1 MRTARVGK
9 PIANTLPKADRIVQT
24 VDEVGY
30 QVLVGRQRR
39 HNPPVRGARTIE
51 QGSAPGH
58 LIEISMMWAVL
69 KPTDHYRIG

>member
-9 PIANTLPKADRIVQT
+9 PIENALPKAERIVQT
-24 VDEVGY
+24 ADEVGY
-30 QVLVGRQRR
+30 QVLVGHQRHHSPLAR
-39 HNPPVRGARTIE
+39 EARTIE

-58 LIEISMMWAVL
+58 LIEISMMWDGL